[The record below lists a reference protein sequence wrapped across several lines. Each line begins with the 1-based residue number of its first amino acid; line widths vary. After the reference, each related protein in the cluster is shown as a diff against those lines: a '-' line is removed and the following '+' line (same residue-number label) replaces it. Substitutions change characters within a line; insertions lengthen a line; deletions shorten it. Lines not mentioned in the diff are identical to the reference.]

1 MLERLWKCI
10 TGNARWIGGCL
21 AMLAVGWALSPA
33 AQPAWWFRRA
43 EPEPSP
49 SPPPA
54 PNGEILLSD
63 GTQADPATREILLS
77 TPVYQPTA
85 EGSLSGHIIAVD
97 PGHGG
102 YDGGARAANR
112 GLWEKVYNLRI
123 ALELKDMLIANG
135 ATVVM
140 TRDTDEA
147 LNDPNPPGRKKRQDM
162 ERRAERVLTH
172 GAEMLLSIHQNDY
185 RVASQHGPQVFYRK
199 DCAAGRE
206 LAVLLQTN
214 LNEELYPG
222 SRRRANVGDFYINSL
237 GIPSAL
243 VECGFLSN
251 AAEEAKLRDPEYQ
264 RRIAQA
270 ITQSVIEWFARDNLP
285 QAAARE
291 DR

>member
-1 MLERLWKCI
+1 M
-10 TGNARWIGGCL
+10 GGCL

-33 AQPAWWFRRA
+33 AQPVWWFRQA
-43 EPEPSP
+43 EPEAT
-49 SPPPA
+49 PA
-54 PNGEILLSD
+54 PEPAPISDILLSD
-63 GTQADPATREILLS
+63 GTPADPATRAILLA
-77 TPVYQPTA
+77 TPIYQPTA
-85 EGSLSGHIIAVD
+85 DGPLTGHTIAID

-112 GLWEKVYNLRI
+112 GLWEKVYNLQI
-123 ALELKDMLIANG
+123 ALTLKDLLTANG

-140 TRDTDEA
+140 TRDTDAA

-185 RVASQHGPQVFYRK
+185 RIASQHGPQVFYRK
-199 DCAAGRE
+199 DCPAGRE
-206 LAVLLQTN
+206 LATLLQTN
-214 LNEELYPG
+214 LNESLYPG

-251 AAEEAKLRDPEYQ
+251 AAEEKKLRDPEYQ
-264 RRIAQA
+264 RQIADA
-270 ITQSVIEWFARDNLP
+270 LVKSVAEWFAMEKLP
-285 QAAARE
+285 EAAARE
-291 DR
+291 VR